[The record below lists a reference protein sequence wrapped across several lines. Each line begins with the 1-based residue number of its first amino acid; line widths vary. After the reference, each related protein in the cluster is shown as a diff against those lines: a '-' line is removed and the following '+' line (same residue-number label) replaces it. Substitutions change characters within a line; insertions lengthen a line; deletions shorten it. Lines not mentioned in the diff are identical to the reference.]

1 MSEEGTT
8 LHDDRLIVA
17 LDVHTMADVQQ
28 LVTTLGDTV
37 SYYKVG
43 MELFYSVGPDV
54 VRYLKQQGKHVFLDL
69 KLHDIPNT
77 VAGGLTSLMGLGA
90 DIVNVHASGG
100 YTMMKTAAARLH
112 AAAAEQGVP
121 CPKIIAITVL
131 TSMND
136 DDWGKLGETE
146 PIAARVTRLAQLT
159 KAAGLDGV
167 VASPREAASIRAACG
182 EDFLIVT
189 PGVRPAG
196 ASIDD
201 QSRIATPAQ
210 ALKNGATHLVV
221 GRPIRAAENPREAAI
236 SIIKEMASSNQASLS
251 EGGGPRSGGGCGEG
265 TPSEPK

>member
-1 MSEEGTT
+1 MS
-8 LHDDRLIVA
+8 DDRLIVA
-17 LDVHTMADVQQ
+17 LDVHTMNDVQQ
-28 LVTTLGDTV
+28 LVESLGDTI

-54 VRYLKQQGKHVFLDL
+54 IRYLKAQGKHVFLDL

-77 VAGGLTSLMGLGA
+77 VAGGLSALMTLGA

-100 YTMMKTAAARLH
+100 YTMMKTAADRLH

-146 PIAARVTRLAQLT
+146 PIAARVTRLAKLT
-159 KAAGLDGV
+159 KTAGLDGV

-182 EDFLIVT
+182 ANFLIVT

-210 ALKNGATHLVV
+210 ALANGATHLVV
-221 GRPIRAAENPREAAI
+221 GRPIRAADDPRAAALAI
-236 SIIKEMASSNQASLS
+236 LNEM
-251 EGGGPRSGGGCGEG
+251 EGN
-265 TPSEPK
+265 